1 MTRFYENVEQ
11 VVTFSNSSG
20 ETIAVVECE
29 QIIVTASFGSV
40 SILDFTDIAK
50 EEGKTI
56 EINILSGSIIR
67 VKDGSTEIDLN
78 GCNESIVK
86 AICLSDVWHFYKTSS
101 ITEIV

>member
-1 MTRFYENVEQ
+1 MLEEPYQIINFT
-11 VVTFSNSSG
+11 NSSG
-20 ETIAVVECE
+20 ETIDAKDGEK
-29 QIIVTASFGSV
+29 ITVTNSFGAV
-40 SILDFTDIAK
+40 SILDFTDIRK

-67 VKDGSTEIDLN
+67 VKDGATEIDLN